1 MPRPRSADRRAAVL
15 AAAAR
20 VIAREGLSAST
31 ASIAREA
38 GVSNG
43 SLFLYFDTKA
53 VLLNEL
59 YVALKT
65 EMAAAA
71 VEGLPVGRDARE
83 QLLHMW
89 NRWVRWAV
97 RAPEKQRALARL
109 EVAEDITVESRRT
122 VSSALSG
129 VADLLERSRIHGPMR
144 DAPLGFVVTLT
155 SAIADATIDAMIR
168 EPDQAEAHGRTA
180 FDAIW
185 RMLA

>member
-1 MPRPRSADRRAAVL
+1 MSSRPRGCGAA
-15 AAAAR
+15 
-20 VIAREGLSAST
+20 T
-31 ASIAREA
+31 ASIAKEA

-59 YVALKT
+59 YVALKA

-71 VEGLPVGRDARE
+71 VEGLPAEGDPGSSSSTCGTSGCAGRSR
-83 QLLHMW
+83 L
-89 NRWVRWAV
+89 
-97 RAPEKQRALARL
+97 PEKQRALARL

-129 VADLLERSRIHGPMR
+129 IADLLERSRIDGPMR

>member
-1 MPRPRSADRRAAVL
+1 M
-15 AAAAR
+15 
-20 VIAREGLSAST
+20 
-31 ASIAREA
+31 
-38 GVSNG
+38 
-43 SLFLYFDTKA
+43 
-53 VLLNEL
+53 
-59 YVALKT
+59 
-65 EMAAAA
+65 
-71 VEGLPVGRDARE
+71 
-83 QLLHMW
+83 
-89 NRWVRWAV
+89 RWAV